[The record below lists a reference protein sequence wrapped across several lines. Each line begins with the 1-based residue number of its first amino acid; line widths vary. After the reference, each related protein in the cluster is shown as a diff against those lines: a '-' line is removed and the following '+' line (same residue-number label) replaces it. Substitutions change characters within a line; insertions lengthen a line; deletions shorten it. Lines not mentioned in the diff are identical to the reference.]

1 MSWLTPGWLKSGPG
15 IDRNAAPKQ
24 GFALLADV
32 IARNWWELI
41 QLNLLVILF
50 SLPLI
55 TLPAALV
62 AAAHI
67 CVLMLA
73 DKPVYLGRDFIEAFR
88 GRFIKATLLGV
99 TILAALGLSGFAA
112 VTFLHAAKTSLIFA
126 FPLAISASTAL
137 FATLAAAYAI
147 SLLALRDQPLVLL
160 LRRAVLG
167 ALLQPLPAL
176 AAVAF
181 VALLWLLHIVF
192 YPASV
197 FMPAIFNFAFGMLAV
212 TFGVHQATV
221 RLLALDGAEEGPT
234 YAGGSAQS
242 ARNKGKEPS

>member
-73 DKPVYLGRDFIEAFR
+73 DKPVYLVRDFIEAFR
-88 GRFIKATLLGV
+88 GRFINATLLGV

-126 FPLAISASTAL
+126 VPLAISASTAL
-137 FATLAAAYAI
+137 FATLA
-147 SLLALRDQPLVLL
+147 
-160 LRRAVLG
+160 
-167 ALLQPLPAL
+167 
-176 AAVAF
+176 VA
-181 VALLWLLHIVF
+181 
-192 YPASV
+192 
-197 FMPAIFNFAFGMLAV
+197 
-212 TFGVHQATV
+212 
-221 RLLALDGAEEGPT
+221 
-234 YAGGSAQS
+234 
-242 ARNKGKEPS
+242 